1 MHAGSLRTACEDRLG
16 RLNLPHQ
23 FSENDL
29 IGAVASLVGRT
40 IACEPVDMRGA
51 FSCGLRKRY
60 ADREVIYY
68 EKNASALHQRQIIAH
83 ELSHILWEH
92 KGEIDLA
99 DLMSDEELASRMD
112 WSVLGVSARTSYE
125 TDAEVEAEMMATLIL
140 QRMYRG
146 AVMPAARPSAAD
158 ERWDA
163 IFA

>member
-1 MHAGSLRTACEDRLG
+1 MPAGSLRNACEDRLG
-16 RLNLPHQ
+16 RLDLPHR

-29 IGAVASLVGRT
+29 IDAVASLAGRT
-40 IACEPVDMRGA
+40 IDCEPVDMRGA

-60 ADREVIYY
+60 ANREVIYY
-68 EKNASALHQRQIIAH
+68 EKNASALHRRQIIAH

-99 DLMSDEELASRMD
+99 DLMSDEELAGLMD

-125 TDAEVEAEMMATLIL
+125 TDAEIEAEMMATLIL

-146 AVMPAARPSAAD
+146 TVMPAPRPSAAD

>member
-1 MHAGSLRTACEDRLG
+1 MHAISLRDACEDRLG
-16 RLNLPHQ
+16 RL
-23 FSENDL
+23 DL
-29 IGAVASLVGRT
+29 SHRFGAEELIAAVASLVGRT
-40 IACEPVDMRGA
+40 IACEAVDMRGA

-68 EKNASALHQRQIIAH
+68 EQSASPLHRRQIVAH
-83 ELSHILWEH
+83 ELGHILWDH
-92 KGEIDLA
+92 TGEIDLA
-99 DLMSDEELASRMD
+99 DLMSDEELAGLMD

-146 AVMPAARPSAAD
+146 TVMPAARPSAAD